1 MISHLHGKLRRKN
14 PEGMTVEVDVGGVCY
29 DVLLPAFVWRA
40 CEDDEVG
47 GDIELDILYSA
58 APQAPIPKLIGFKR
72 DVEREFFKKF
82 IKVHRV
88 GIPDAC
94 KALVFSVSTVARW
107 IEEDDAH
114 SLARLPGIGPRTAAK
129 IVAELKG
136 KVIEFAL
143 LQDEGFKDLPEG
155 APEVTLEEVKEDAIA
170 GLIHLGFGHGEAKRR
185 VEEIIKEEA
194 AATVEDII
202 RAVFQETR
210 RR

>member
-1 MISHLHGKLRRKN
+1 MISHLHGKLRNRN
-14 PEGMTVEVDVGGVCY
+14 PQEMSVEVDVGGVCY
-29 DVLLPAFVWRA
+29 HVVLPAFVWRA
-40 CEDDEVG
+40 CEDEELQA
-47 GDIELDILYSA
+47 DIELDILYSA
-58 APQAPIPKLIGFKR
+58 ASQAPIPKLVGFKR

-82 IKVHRV
+82 VKVHRV

-94 KALVFSVSTVARW
+94 KALIFSVSTVARW
-107 IEEDDAH
+107 IEEGDVQ
-114 SLARLPGIGPRTAAK
+114 SLARLPGIGPRTAGK

-136 KVIEFAL
+136 KVVEFAL
-143 LQDEGFKDLPEG
+143 LRDEGFEELPE
-155 APEVTLEEVKEDAIA
+155 AAAEVTLEEVKEDAIA

-202 RAVFQETR
+202 RAVFQQTR